1 MVGFGNMG
9 ICRQALIMIKT
20 ILPSMVMIMMKMMMQ
35 DETLFMLV
43 RHGHSLV
50 TECYQRPP
58 SPNTP
63 LCALLSLTGWGV
75 GFNSFFGFFCVMQL
89 NFLTLWPLLGLTGWG
104 VNKVVNKIALT
115 SIQTPVYTLFS

>member
-1 MVGFGNMG
+1 MTKFM
-9 ICRQALIMIKT
+9 ILIMIKT

-50 TECYQRPP
+50 TECYQRPL

-63 LCALLSLTGWGV
+63 LWALLSLTGWGV
-75 GFNSFFGFFCVMQL
+75 AFNSFFEI
-89 NFLTLWPLLGLTGWG
+89 FLCY
-104 VNKVVNKIALT
+104 A
-115 SIQTPVYTLFS
+115 IQFLYAVAISRSEEGR

>member
-1 MVGFGNMG
+1 MLLLHQGGRQGAGRSGVVESRPWWDFVMVGM
-9 ICRQALIMIKT
+9 CWVT
-20 ILPSMVMIMMKMMMQ
+20 MIMMKMMME

-63 LCALLSLTGWGV
+63 LWALLSLTGWGV
-75 GFNSFFGFFCVMQL
+75 GL
-89 NFLTLWPLLGLTGWG
+89 
-104 VNKVVNKIALT
+104 K
-115 SIQTPVYTLFS
+115 